1 MENIE
6 DWKYKDVPL
15 KNVTDNYGF
24 VTDVEFAKYLIS
36 CCYAREAR
44 ESIEVREWIEDCQS
58 YLEVAQNSDDEFSMI
73 NQSTG
78 RIHLGGPDGLSGIT
92 FQLLEKRLE
101 DECPEDN
108 KDVWDLGFE
117 SSISY
122 DRICVVLI
130 GGKPMAFISHESD

>member
-1 MENIE
+1 MKSIE
-6 DWKYKDVPL
+6 DWKYKNTPL
-15 KNVTDNYGF
+15 ESVVNDYGY

-36 CCYAREAR
+36 CCYAGEAR
-44 ESIEVREWIEDCQS
+44 KSIKAQEWVEECQS
-58 YLEVAQNSDDEFSMI
+58 HLEVAWYDDEFSMI

-78 RIHLGGPDGLSGIT
+78 RISLGGPDGLSGIT

-101 DECPEDN
+101 NDCPEDN
-108 KDVWDLGFE
+108 EDVWDLGFE

-130 GGKPMAFISHESD
+130 GGKPRAFISHETD

>member
-1 MENIE
+1 MKNIE
-6 DWKYKDVPL
+6 DWKYKNTPL
-15 KNVTDNYGF
+15 ESVVNDYGY

-44 ESIEVREWIEDCQS
+44 ESIRAQEWVEECQS
-58 YLEVAQNSDDEFSMI
+58 RLEVAWYDDEFSMI

-78 RIHLGGPDGLSGIT
+78 RISLGGPDGLSGIT

-101 DECPEDN
+101 NDCPEDN
-108 KDVWDLGFE
+108 EDVWDLGFE
-117 SSISY
+117 SSISW

-130 GGKPMAFISHESD
+130 GGKPRAFISHEAD

>member
-6 DWKYKDVPL
+6 DWKYKDITLESVI
-15 KNVTDNYGF
+15 DDYGY

-36 CCYAREAR
+36 CCYAEEAR
-44 ESIEVREWIEDCQS
+44 HHYKTQEWIEECQS
-58 YLEVAQNSDDEFSMI
+58 RLEVAWEDDEFSMI

-78 RIHLGGPDGLSGIT
+78 RMYLGGPDGLSGIT

-101 DECPEDN
+101 DECPEGN
-108 KDVWDLGFE
+108 ERVWDLGFE

-130 GGKPMAFISHESD
+130 GGKPRAFISHESD